1 MKNIDEKINNYVD
14 DKIEKIYSKR
24 HYIKFGVRITWLIF
38 KAIIALIFFCW
49 CSTLLF
55 GNY

>member
-24 HYIKFGVRITWLIF
+24 HHIKFGVRITWLII
-38 KAIIALIFFCW
+38 KAIIVLIFFCW